1 MNHFHFNQTDMQLKF
16 LLPILLVL
24 TAVFSVSTGCAI
36 QRNKPKPQSGIY
48 LTASDYLLTKLSL
61 ANPCGKDHKIKLND
75 FWGSHHITVMH
86 EGQKYRFN
94 KDSIYAYQDCKGKV
108 FRFFS
113 NYSNEYEILEKKTV
127 TVYSNIVNEG
137 TGKGI
142 HAVTRYYFSVLPDS
156 AIKPLTLEN
165 VKNAFPDNHALHN
178 ELDKYFRSDAE
189 LCTYD
194 ARHKAFRIN
203 HILGET
209 TFLH

>member
-1 MNHFHFNQTDMQLKF
+1 MRTKF
-16 LLPILLVL
+16 LFLILLVL
-24 TAVFSVSTGCAI
+24 TTIFSVSTGCAV

-48 LTASDYLLTKLSL
+48 LTPSDYLAGKLSL
-61 ANPCGKDHKIKLND
+61 SNPCGKSHKIKLND
-75 FWGSHHITVMH
+75 FWGNHHITVMH
-86 EGQKYRFN
+86 DGQRYHFN

-113 NYSNEYEILEKKTV
+113 DYSNEYEIVEKKTV
-127 TVYSNIVNEG
+127 TVYSNVISEG

-142 HAVTRYYFSVLPDS
+142 HSVTRYYFSVLPD
-156 AIKPLTLEN
+156 APIKPLTLEN
-165 VKNAFPDNHALHN
+165 VKNAFPDKHALHD
-178 ELDKYFRSDAE
+178 ELDKYFRTDAE
-189 LCTYD
+189 LCKYD

>member
-1 MNHFHFNQTDMQLKF
+1 MQIKF
-16 LLPILLVL
+16 LFPILLVL
-24 TAVFSVSTGCAI
+24 TVIFSVSTGCAV
-36 QRNKPKPQSGIY
+36 QRNMPKPQSGIY
-48 LTASDYLLTKLSL
+48 ITAPDYLAGNLSL
-61 ANPCGKDHKIKLND
+61 SNPCGKSHKIKLSD
-75 FWGSHHITVMH
+75 FRGSQYITVMH
-86 EGQKYRFN
+86 DGQRYRFN

-113 NYSNEYEILEKKTV
+113 DYSNEYEILEKKTV

-137 TGKGI
+137 TGKGT
-142 HAVTRYYFSVLPDS
+142 HSVTRYYFSVLPDS

-165 VKNAFPDNHALHN
+165 VKNAFPDKHALHN
-178 ELDKYFRSDAE
+178 ELDKFFRTDAE
-189 LCTYD
+189 LCQYD